1 MLPALKRHTHTVYV
15 VYPGG
20 MAICTPWM
28 DMCMHVCAHT
38 HRYLCIYTYFP
49 IRSLKK
55 NPEYFIEGNE
65 LHIQL

>member
-1 MLPALKRHTHTVYV
+1 MYPMDGYVYACV
-15 VYPGG
+15 
-20 MAICTPWM
+20 CTYTQIS
-28 DMCMHVCAHT
+28 MHI
-38 HRYLCIYTYFP
+38 YIYTYFP